1 MINKLECH
9 SQMAHVKVISF
20 FVLSALKMVQIFYE
34 ILLCSMS
41 QLMYTSN
48 KFFFYFFL
56 EWENVM
62 NMKDKSKY

>member
-48 KFFFYFFL
+48 KIFLYFFL

>member
-1 MINKLECH
+1 MINRLECH
-9 SQMAHVKVISF
+9 GQMAHVKVISF

-48 KFFFYFFL
+48 KNFFYFFL

-62 NMKDKSKY
+62 NMKDKRKY

>member
-48 KFFFYFFL
+48 ENFFYFFL

>member
-1 MINKLECH
+1 MINRLECH
-9 SQMAHVKVISF
+9 GQMAHVKVISF

-41 QLMYTSN
+41 QLIIKIKN
-48 KFFFYFFL
+48 FFFFYL

>member
-1 MINKLECH
+1 MINRLECH
-9 SQMAHVKVISF
+9 GQMAHVKVIGF

-48 KFFFYFFL
+48 KIFFNFFL

>member
-1 MINKLECH
+1 MINRLECH
-9 SQMAHVKVISF
+9 GQMAHVKVIGF

-48 KFFFYFFL
+48 KIFFYFFL